1 MPPIGL
7 NRAVH
12 HRLGE
17 MLERAANGLAA
28 RDSGPALSR
37 LGTADSLRPLG
48 KLAARDIKQSDS
60 WSSPAYQAGR
70 PDMSSRVRTKLKR
83 ADAVLLLRRCG
94 LSGLLFAP
102 LLLSA
107 CAVSTL
113 SNPFRSGSED
123 TSASA
128 VTPDKLLETA
138 KADNGT
144 DLPGGNSA
152 HCPQVVAWPRD
163 RLLTIYQPGHV
174 GDQLAVVHRGEITKM
189 ARECQLYSDRVVVKY
204 GFAGRVLLGPKGAA
218 GAVTLPVSIR
228 VAGSDQKTL
237 ATDKMTITTTV
248 PPGDPAGYFSMVR
261 EIAFPIQMGTRPE
274 DYKVFVAFDRTQAN
288 AG

>member
-1 MPPIGL
+1 
-7 NRAVH
+7 
-12 HRLGE
+12 
-17 MLERAANGLAA
+17 
-28 RDSGPALSR
+28 
-37 LGTADSLRPLG
+37 
-48 KLAARDIKQSDS
+48 
-60 WSSPAYQAGR
+60 
-70 PDMSSRVRTKLKR
+70 MSSRVRTKC
-83 ADAVLLLRRCG
+83 ADAVLLLRRRG